1 MKTRRV
7 LFTTVALAA
16 LLVIGLA
23 GAGWLAFGRN
33 VWGGN
38 AQAQGP
44 QYNTPQGFWGWG
56 PMGMTGRFFG
66 RNATPS
72 STPTP
77 QSQPWSGWGPMGMM
91 GRYFGGQNADGTSN
105 MPCLGTWSAPANP
118 AGQPLTIEQAKE
130 AVEKYVANLDTKT
143 LEVEEVMEFTQ
154 NFYAIVKE
162 TDTGI
167 GAMELLVDKYA
178 GVVGPEY
185 GPNMMWNAKY
195 GTHKGAACCN
205 VGSASGE
212 MTVKPEEALSIAQRW
227 LDANRPG
234 VTTESQADPFYGYY
248 TIHTL
253 KDGKVNGMLSVHGA
267 TGQVWYHNW
276 HGDFVQMIGEEN

>member
-1 MKTRRV
+1 VKTRWT
-7 LFTTVALAA
+7 LFVTVALAA

-23 GAGWLAFGRN
+23 GAGWLAFGRSA
-33 VWGGN
+33 WGGT

-44 QYNTPQGFWGWG
+44 QYNSPQGSWGWS
-56 PMGMTGRFFG
+56 MMGRFFG

-72 STPTP
+72 GTPTP
-77 QSQPWSGWGPMGMM
+77 QAQPWNGWGPMGMM
-91 GRYFGGQNADGTSN
+91 GRYFNGQNANSALG
-105 MPCLGTWSAPANP
+105 MPCVGAWGTPANP

-130 AVEKYVANLDTKT
+130 AVEKYVSGLGYKG

-162 TDTGI
+162 TDTNI

-195 GTHKGAACCN
+195 GMHKGGASCCS
-205 VGSASGE
+205 VGVASGE
-212 MTVKPEEALSIAQRW
+212 MTVKPEEALSIAQKW
-227 LDANRPG
+227 LDTNRPG

-276 HGDFVQMIGEEN
+276 HGDFVQMIGEE